1 MDEEHKKIMAA
12 IALLLS
18 IVTAVAKYLGEQG
31 LHDLAHIIYEIA
43 RDPQGFSR
51 PSNLGM
57 GMAGI
62 STSAQI
68 FSQAPNPSAPAPP
81 PAGAQSYHIPRATVL
96 RYQRPCLPCQITC
109 SRAWTIR
116 GPIRRIIVVM
126 HVAVSGRKNEVEK
139 PTATVASHFGLIGPQ
154 EMLIS
159 ILI

>member
-81 PAGAQSYHIPRATVL
+81 PCWRAIISYPQGDSLTV
-96 RYQRPCLPCQITC
+96 PT
-109 SRAWTIR
+109 
-116 GPIRRIIVVM
+116 
-126 HVAVSGRKNEVEK
+126 AVSTMPDNLLQG
-139 PTATVASHFGLIGPQ
+139 HGQ
-154 EMLIS
+154 
-159 ILI
+159 